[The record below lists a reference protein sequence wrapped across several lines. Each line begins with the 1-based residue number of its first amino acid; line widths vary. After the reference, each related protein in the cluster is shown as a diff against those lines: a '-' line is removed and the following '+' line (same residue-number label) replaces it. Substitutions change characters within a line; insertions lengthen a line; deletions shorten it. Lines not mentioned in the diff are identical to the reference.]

1 MHIQESIYHKIFQI
15 AENDDRIRA
24 VLLNGSRANPNI
36 EPDKYQDYD
45 LLLVVSDFETFI
57 EDKSWILQ
65 FGKPIL
71 QQLPDEM
78 LLGSD
83 ADTKRVTFTIMT
95 FFEEGYRIDLTFFPV
110 EKIETDY
117 LHDSL
122 TVVWVDKD
130 GLFTAFP
137 KASDK
142 DYYVLKPDQRAF
154 QEVCNE
160 FWWTIT
166 NVAKGLK
173 RGEIIYAK
181 DMMENVVRPVFLQM
195 IYWKIGLENDF
206 QISVGKSGKF
216 ISKVTS
222 DTLYAKILKTYSD
235 ADIKSNWNALFLMV
249 SIFESIQIQLA
260 QSMHFYLNADES
272 ANSKRYIENLYKE

>member
-1 MHIQESIYHKIFQI
+1 
-15 AENDDRIRA
+15 
-24 VLLNGSRANPNI
+24 
-36 EPDKYQDYD
+36 
-45 LLLVVSDFETFI
+45 
-57 EDKSWILQ
+57 
-65 FGKPIL
+65 L

-83 ADTKRVTFTIMT
+83 ADTKKVTFTIMT

-110 EKIETDY
+110 EKIETDN

-142 DYYVLKPDQRAF
+142 DYHVLKPDQRAF

-195 IYWKIGLENDF
+195 IFWKIGFENDF

-216 ISKVTS
+216 ISKLTS
-222 DTLYAKILKTYSD
+222 DTLYAKILNTYSD

-249 SIFESIQIQLA
+249 SVFETIQNQLA
-260 QSMHFYLNADES
+260 KRMHFYLNAEES

>member
-154 QEVCNE
+154 QELCNE

-181 DMMENVVRPVFLQM
+181 DMMENVVRPVFSQM

>member
-1 MHIQESIYHKIFQI
+1 MHIQESIYHKVFQI

-45 LLLVVSDFETFI
+45 LLFVVSDFETFL
-57 EDKSWILQ
+57 EDKRWILQ

-83 ADTKRVTFTIMT
+83 TDDKKVTFTILT

-130 GLFTAFP
+130 GLFATFP

-142 DYYVLKPDQRAF
+142 GYFVLKPDQRAF

-173 RGEIIYAK
+173 RSEIIYAK
-181 DMMENVVRPVFLQM
+181 EMMENAVRPVFLQM
-195 IYWKIGLENDF
+195 IYWEIGFKNNF

-216 ISKVTS
+216 ISKLTS

-235 ADIKSNWNALFLMV
+235 ADIKNNWNALFLMV
-249 SIFESIQIQLA
+249 SIFETIQNQLA
-260 QSMHFYLNADES
+260 KKMYFYLNAEES